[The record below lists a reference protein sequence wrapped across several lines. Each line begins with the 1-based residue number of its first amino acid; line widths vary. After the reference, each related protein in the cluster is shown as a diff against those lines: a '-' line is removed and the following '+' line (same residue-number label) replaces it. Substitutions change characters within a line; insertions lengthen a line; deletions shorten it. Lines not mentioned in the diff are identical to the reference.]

1 MPKDRT
7 GLLIIRAWTE
17 DGSSTPLRA
26 QISKTADISTG
37 IERES
42 VHSDVIEVGAE
53 VETWLREIL
62 AGT

>member
-17 DGSSTPLRA
+17 DGSLTPLRA
-26 QISKTADISTG
+26 QLSRTADVSTG
-37 IERES
+37 IEERS
-42 VHSDVIEVGAE
+42 VHTDVIEVGAE
-53 VETWLREIL
+53 VDTWLREIL

>member
-17 DGSSTPLRA
+17 AGSVAPLRA
-26 QISKTADISTG
+26 QLSKTADIATG
-37 IERES
+37 IEQQS
-42 VHSDVIEVGAE
+42 VHTDLIEVGAE

>member
-1 MPKDRT
+1 MSKDRT

-17 DGSSTPLRA
+17 AGSLAPLRA
-26 QISKTADISTG
+26 QLTKTADISTG
-37 IERES
+37 IEERS
-42 VHSDVIEVGAE
+42 VHTDLIEVGEE

>member
-17 DGSSTPLRA
+17 DGSLTPLRA
-26 QISKTADISTG
+26 QLSKTADVSAG
-37 IERES
+37 IEHES
-42 VHSDVIEVGAE
+42 VHTDVIEVGAE

>member
-17 DGSSTPLRA
+17 EGSSTPLRA
-26 QISKTADISTG
+26 QLSQTADISTG
-37 IERES
+37 IEHES
-42 VHSDVIEVGAE
+42 VHSDVIEVGAQ

-62 AGT
+62 AGP